1 MYVVLE
7 GVDCVGKSTQIKLL
21 KDYFKDTLFTFEPG
35 NTKLGKEL
43 RKLLLN
49 SDFDIC
55 KEAECLLFLADR
67 AQHFNE
73 LISKNKDKLIIS
85 DRSLISGMAYAKDFD
100 KELLFRLNSFALS
113 DFFPDKIIFLKAD
126 ENTLKARLNSKNLD
140 SIEKRGLEYFLQIQR
155 KIEESILFL
164 KEKKQNISYIIL
176 DAKDDKHII
185 NKKIKDFIND

>member
-21 KDYFKDTLFTFEPG
+21 KDYVKDALFTFEPG

-55 KEAECLLFLADR
+55 KETECLLFLADR

-126 ENTLKARLNSKNLD
+126 ENTLKAKLNSKNLD
-140 SIEKRGLEYFLQIQR
+140 NKEKRGL
-155 KIEESILFL
+155 
-164 KEKKQNISYIIL
+164 
-176 DAKDDKHII
+176 
-185 NKKIKDFIND
+185 